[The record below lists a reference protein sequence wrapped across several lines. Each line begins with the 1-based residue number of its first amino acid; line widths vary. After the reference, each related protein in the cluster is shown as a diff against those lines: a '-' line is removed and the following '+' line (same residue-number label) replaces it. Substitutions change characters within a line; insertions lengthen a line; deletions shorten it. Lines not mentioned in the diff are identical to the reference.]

1 MLPDRVERRHSRSP
15 GRRGLPGGSEVTR
28 RLSLN
33 SPEPL
38 FSASSS
44 FGARHWGTV
53 SAEGSDGSRTAGDA
67 QQLIARAEL
76 LLLSVARA

>member
-53 SAEGSDGSRTAGDA
+53 SAEGLDGSRTAGDA
-67 QQLIARAEL
+67 QQLIARTEL